1 MTAPT
6 LPAAQ
11 AARVARVVRWT
22 LAFVFVYHGVAP
34 KLLTRDPDELA
45 MLAGLGVPADR
56 APTLLAAIGVAEV
69 AWGLA
74 FLALPRSGSLLLAT
88 SFTMVT
94 VLAGV
99 AATSPRYLTSAF
111 NPVTLN
117 LSVAA
122 LALVGWLLLEP
133 REAMD
138 TPADPSIR
146 P

>member
-45 MLAGLGVPADR
+45 MLAGLGVPPDR

-88 SFTMVT
+88 ALTMVT

-99 AATSPRYLTSAF
+99 AATSPQYLTSAF

-122 LALVGWLLLEP
+122 LALVDWLLTEP
-133 REAMD
+133 PAGIE
-138 TPADPSIR
+138 TPPPASGG
-146 P
+146 